1 MSCNERP
8 VVRVNG
14 RYMDELRWDIS
25 FVVTSLS
32 IESKET
38 KDVWAL
44 GTGTGLLFNFINCE
58 LLNEGD

>member
-1 MSCNERP
+1 MSCNEHP

-14 RYMDELRWDIS
+14 RYMNELRWDIS

-32 IESKET
+32 IQSKET

-44 GTGTGLLFNFINCE
+44 GTGTALLSNFINCE
-58 LLNEGD
+58 L